1 MYRRAIGLAVVL
13 AVACPGVAAGGTL
26 IAKSERFD
34 AVFIEGVGCG
44 IAASTVVSLPPT
56 STDIRVRSPEVGD
69 TTPESRLTEAAV
81 AGPSVRFTAVGDGDF
96 ICDPAEDPSVPPS
109 ARPWSGSFDTD
120 ITFRE
125 RVSARYWS
133 GTGKLKTRPRAVAIR
148 FVAKVRKLRW
158 RTFGGRK
165 AIGFGRLR
173 VDEPPGFNCTRRT
186 CPGHGTRF
194 KVVLSR
200 PSRCADNGNAVW
212 YDHVGFFTVKRLGAI
227 RAGGLYASVKPTCGL
242 SEPKPV

>member
-1 MYRRAIGLAVVL
+1 M
-13 AVACPGVAAGGTL
+13 AVACPSVAFGGSL
-26 IAKSERFD
+26 IARSERFD
-34 AVFIEGVGCG
+34 GVLIEGVGCG
-44 IAASTVVSLPPT
+44 IAASTVVPLPPT
-56 STDIRVRSPEVGD
+56 STDIRVRSPKVGD
-69 TTPESRLTEAAV
+69 TTPESRLTEAA
-81 AGPSVRFTAVGDGDF
+81 AGGASVRFTAVGDGDA
-96 ICDPAEDPSVPPS
+96 ICDPAEDPSVPP
-109 ARPWSGSFDTD
+109 AERPWSGSFDTD

-133 GTGKLKTRPRAVAIR
+133 GTGKLRTRPRTVAIR

-173 VDEPPGFNCTRRT
+173 ADEPPGFDCTPRT
-186 CPGHGTRF
+186 CPGHGDRF

-212 YDHVGFFTVKRLGAI
+212 YDRVAFVTTKRVGVIPPGHV
-227 RAGGLYASVKPTCGL
+227 YASVKPSCGL
-242 SEPKPV
+242 SDPKPV